1 MNVRKLLVPL
11 SLVFFL
17 TSSSTVFAQEADT
30 TDQVVLSRQEALAD
44 FAGQTSSDLDEIRS
58 EISGLEREV
67 QRSSGE
73 VQALALSRL
82 DLRRTERH
90 ALMHSLV
97 GAILGAEEDSLD
109 TEDMRAVVER
119 YMPDQTSEL
128 LSEVVR
134 LQQEEQRT
142 RGQRDSATP
151 EEQVVL
157 GQQLDLLSGREND
170 ALGGFGERVGQ
181 LELLGM
187 DASGEVAFLESALE
201 ARGEEVS
208 ARLALSRDLRRN
220 LNSETDPAGEQQ
232 RVLDARI
239 ARATEALQVTAGLM
253 DERGLETSAYRRLL
267 IQATGNITE
276 DILDADVALGLIS
289 GWMESIQEWFRQNA
303 PSVAFK
309 LILFLLILLVT
320 RTLARLAG
328 RALERVLRLRAESSE
343 LLLRTAVSLAIGG
356 ITAVGVL
363 LALSQIG
370 VEVGPLLA
378 GLGVVGFIVGFALQ
392 GTLANLASGLLI
404 LFYRPFDVGDT
415 ITAGGVTGQV
425 LNMTLTATTLQSPDF
440 IKLTVPNG
448 KIWGGVIENK
458 TANKY
463 RAVLAN
469 FLIDPREDIE
479 QVLRLLLEVTAENES
494 VLPDPAPSAT
504 LVGITEKGLSV
515 RFRAT
520 VPKEGYLNH
529 VDSVLRDVKRRLDA
543 AGVAFAYRILELA
556 PSRAAT
562 RPGSSGPSSAA
573 DALNEID
580 E

>member
-1 MNVRKLLVPL
+1 MIPRKLLG
-11 SLVFFL
+11 SLILALFWIG
-17 TSSSTVFAQEADT
+17 TSAALAQEADST
-30 TDQVVLSRQEALAD
+30 AQVLSPQEALAD
-44 FAGQTSSDLDEIRS
+44 LSGQSSSELDAIRA

-67 QRSSGE
+67 ERSTGE

-82 DLRRTERH
+82 DLRRTERR
-90 ALMHSLV
+90 ALMHRLV
-97 GAILGAEEDSLD
+97 GAILTAEEDSLD
-109 TEDMRAVVER
+109 AGDLRAVVER
-119 YMPDQTSEL
+119 YMPDQASEL
-128 LSEVVR
+128 RAEIGR

-142 RGQRDSATP
+142 RGRRDRASVG
-151 EEQVVL
+151 EQVSL
-157 GQQLDLLSGREND
+157 EQQLDILSGRESD
-170 ALGGFGERVGQ
+170 ALVAFAESAGQ
-181 LELLGM
+181 LESLAM
-187 DASGEVAFLESALE
+187 EASAEGAFLESALE
-201 ARGEEVS
+201 TRGEQVS
-208 ARLALSRDLRRN
+208 ARLALSRELRRN
-220 LNSETDPAGEQQ
+220 LTNQTDPSGEQQ
-232 RVLDARI
+232 RVLDARV

-289 GWMESIQEWFRQNA
+289 GWMESIKDWFRQNA

-320 RTLARLAG
+320 RTLARIAG
-328 RALERVLRLRAESSE
+328 RALERILRLRAQSSE
-343 LLLRTAVSLAIGG
+343 LLLRTAVSLVIGG

-415 ITAGGVTGQV
+415 VSAGGVTGQV

-440 IKLTVPNG
+440 IVLTVPNG

-458 TANKY
+458 TANTY

-469 FLIDPREDIE
+469 FLVDPREDIE
-479 QVLRLLLEVTAENES
+479 MVLRLLLEVTAENES
-494 VLPDPAPSAT
+494 VLQDPAPSAT
-504 LVGITEKGLSV
+504 LVGITEKGLNV

-520 VPKEGYLNH
+520 VPKDGYLNH

-556 PSRAAT
+556 PSRIAP
-562 RPGSSGPSSAA
+562 RSGSIGPPSAD